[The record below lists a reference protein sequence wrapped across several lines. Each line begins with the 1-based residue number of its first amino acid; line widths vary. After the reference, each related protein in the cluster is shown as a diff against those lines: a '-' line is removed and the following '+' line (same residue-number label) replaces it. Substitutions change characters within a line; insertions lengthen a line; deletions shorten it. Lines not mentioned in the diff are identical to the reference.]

1 MGKRSSTSQAKVAKA
16 ASIANIS
23 NSKRGRKFQTE
34 NDLRLQRSGIPCRER
49 RIMTSDG
56 IQISDHSYEG
66 KTFSMWAE
74 STLSLDMKK
83 AKELVRKR
91 FSVLQVKSS
100 IQEWAVYY
108 EHTDNK
114 KSRKS
119 IKNAVKYLENNGW
132 TVCIGVDE
140 IDVHISLCMQ
150 LAGVNKKIPIA
161 KSMNIA
167 ISKLLENSFNRRIIK
182 QQIIRIAKSILQNGF
197 TSNLSVIPFY
207 KDGIHTGKYILF
219 DGHHRL
225 AAIKY
230 LIDVLGYSAK
240 NFAKLPC
247 IVVDWVTSEDK
258 KELHRILTT
267 TNWTTTKWSLRDY
280 IRSYREMAYQ
290 MMGISLAQEN
300 ETEYAFY
307 KEMYE
312 SYKWLYDTY
321 KLCKKHGLPEGK
333 IVYRVGPCDATKTFS
348 LDLQTIKEGDYR
360 VSEEERK
367 NKLLPFILSVLIPF
381 EKWYRNPNSVTIY
394 VDDVSKMIMRKL
406 VTEFK
411 ADFITLDQCISYTD
425 AFKNLGK
432 NVPVT
437 KDTAV
442 DPDFWDNLDQI
453 VKNVA

>member
-1 MGKRSSTSQAKVAKA
+1 MGKTSSFSPGKVAKA
-16 ASIANIS
+16 ASIANTS
-23 NSKRGRKFQTE
+23 SSKRGHKFQAE

-49 RIMTSDG
+49 RIMTPDG
-56 IQISDHSYEG
+56 VQISDHSYEG

-108 EHTDNK
+108 DHTDNK

-119 IKNAVKYLENNGW
+119 IKNAVKYLQNNGW
-132 TVCIGVDE
+132 TVFIGVDE
-140 IDVHISLCMQ
+140 IDIHISLCMH

-167 ISKLLENSFNRRIIK
+167 ISKLVENSFNRNIIK
-182 QQIIRIAKSILQNGF
+182 KQIVKIAKSIMQNGF
-197 TSNLSVIPFY
+197 TSNLSVIPLY
-207 KDGIHTGKYILF
+207 ENAVHTGKYILF

-230 LIDVLGYSAK
+230 MVEVLGFSEK

-247 IVVDWVTSEDK
+247 IVVDWITSEDK
-258 KELHRILTT
+258 TEMHRILTT
-267 TNWTTTKWSLRDY
+267 TNWTATKWNLRDFVRTY
-280 IRSYREMAYQ
+280 KNLAKQ
-290 MMGISLAQEN
+290 MMGIAKAQKN
-300 ETEYAFY
+300 QTEYDFY

-312 SYKWLYDTY
+312 SYEWLDDTY
-321 KLCKKHGLPEGK
+321 KLGKKHGIPEGK
-333 IVYRVGPCDATKTFS
+333 ILYRVGPMDMTKTFS
-348 LDLQTIKEGDYR
+348 VDLDTIKQGDYR
-360 VSEEERK
+360 VSKEERE
-367 NKLLPFILSVLIPF
+367 NKLTPFILSVLIPF
-381 EKWYRNPNSVTIY
+381 EQWYRDPNSVTIY
-394 VDDVSKMIMRKL
+394 VDDVSKMVMRKL

-411 ADFITLDQCISYTD
+411 ADLITLEECVAYTT
-425 AFKNLGK
+425 AFKTLGK

-442 DPDFWDNLDQI
+442 NPDFWNNLDEI
-453 VKNVA
+453 VKNAA